1 MDCQTLLRDFF
12 LFLVHV
18 FVKMKKE
25 KGQIKDLNVNKRQN
39 TNLRNIK
46 ITTGILLIGDN
57 YFFLECN
64 MI

>member
-46 ITTGILLIGDN
+46 IITGILLIGDFF
-57 YFFLECN
+57 FFLECN
-64 MI
+64 KI